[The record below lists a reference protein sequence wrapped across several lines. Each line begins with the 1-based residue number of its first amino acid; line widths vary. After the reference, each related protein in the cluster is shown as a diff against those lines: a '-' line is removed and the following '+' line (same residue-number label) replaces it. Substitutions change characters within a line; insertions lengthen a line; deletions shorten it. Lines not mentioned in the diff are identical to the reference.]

1 MELSLKGR
9 GVQITDQLRRS
20 AERKLSRLA
29 RMEPRAVRL
38 EVEVIA
44 ERNPRLDGARRIEG
58 ALHLPRRTFRAEAE
72 AKDVDGALDVLAERL
87 ERQVRDHHERR
98 RRRPGP
104 RAVLRSAGPGGLEE
118 AAEAEAAEA
127 EAPTE
132 GT

>member
-9 GVQITDQLRRS
+9 GVRITDQLRRS

-98 RRRPGP
+98 RRRP
-104 RAVLRSAGPGGLEE
+104 RAVLRSAGPRGLEE
-118 AAEAEAAEA
+118 AARAEAAEA
-127 EAPTE
+127 EAPAE

>member
-1 MELSLKGR
+1 MELLLKGR
-9 GVQITDQLRRS
+9 GVRLTEQLRRS

-44 ERNPRLDGARRIEG
+44 ERNPRLDGARRVEG

-87 ERQVRDHHERR
+87 ERQVRDHHDRR
-98 RRRPGP
+98 RRRA
-104 RAVLRSAGPGGLEE
+104 AVLRSPRPGGPGE
-118 AAEAEAAEA
+118 AAGETSAEGE
-127 EAPTE
+127 
-132 GT
+132 

>member
-1 MELSLKGR
+1 MELLLKGR
-9 GVQITDQLRRS
+9 GVRVTEQLRRS

-44 ERNPRLDGARRIEG
+44 ERNPRLDGARRVEG

-72 AKDVDGALDVLAERL
+72 AKDVDGALDVLVERL

-98 RRRPGP
+98 RRRAAPP
-104 RAVLRSAGPGGLEE
+104 TVLRSPRLGGAGE
-118 AAEAEAAEA
+118 AAGGEV
-127 EAPTE
+127 PVE
-132 GT
+132 GE

>member
-9 GVQITDQLRRS
+9 GVPITDQLRRS
-20 AERKLSRLA
+20 VERKLSRLA
-29 RMEPRAVRL
+29 RMEPRVVRL

-98 RRRPGP
+98 RRRAG
-104 RAVLRSAGPGGLEE
+104 RQAVLRSPRPGGPGE
-118 AAEAEAAEA
+118 AAEAQAPAEGA
-127 EAPTE
+127 
-132 GT
+132 

>member
-9 GVQITDQLRRS
+9 GVRITDQLRRS

-98 RRRPGP
+98 RRRSRG
-104 RAVLRSAGPGGLEE
+104 VLRSPGPGGLGEAARAG
-118 AAEAEAAEA
+118 AAEAETPA
-127 EAPTE
+127 E

>member
-1 MELSLKGR
+1 MELLLKGR
-9 GVQITDQLRRS
+9 GVPVTDQLRRA

-44 ERNPRLDGARRIEG
+44 ERNPRLDGARRVEG

-87 ERQVRDHHERR
+87 ERQVRDHHDRR
-98 RRRPGP
+98 RRRAASP
-104 RAVLRSAGPGGLEE
+104 AVLRSPRPGRPGE
-118 AAEAEAAEA
+118 AAGAGAPAEGE
-127 EAPTE
+127 
-132 GT
+132 